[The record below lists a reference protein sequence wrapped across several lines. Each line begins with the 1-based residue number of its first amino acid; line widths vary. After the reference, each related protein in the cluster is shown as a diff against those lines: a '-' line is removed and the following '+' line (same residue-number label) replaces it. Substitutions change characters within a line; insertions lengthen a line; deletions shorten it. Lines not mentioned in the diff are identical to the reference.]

1 MALELKDGS
10 VQPVDLHPKLTWA
23 IFQAE
28 RVYFKHDKRMVITS
42 LNDGKHMQGSK
53 HYEGKAM
60 DLRIWGLESKLEQVK
75 KELQDALGKDF
86 DVVLEGDHFHIE
98 YDPK

>member
-1 MALELKDGS
+1 MALELKDSS
-10 VQPVDLHPKLTWA
+10 VKPVDLHPKLTWG

-28 RVYFKHDKRMVITS
+28 RVYFKYDKRMVITS
-42 LNDGKHMQGSK
+42 LNDGKHMNGSK
-53 HYEGKAM
+53 HYVGQAM
-60 DLRIWGLESKLEQVK
+60 DLRIWGLEDKLEVVKEELKQV
-75 KELQDALGKDF
+75 LGRDF